1 MAVYTAVDKST
12 DYFEPKLYTGNGGT
26 NNITGLDF
34 QPDWCWLKSR
44 SGGFEHA
51 WYDAPRGAT
60 QDLSSSTDEQEQD
73 FNTKL
78 TAFNS
83 DGFSLG
89 SNAGVNQ
96 NTTTYASWNWKAN
109 GQGSSNTAGSINST
123 YTSASTTSGVSIVTY
138 SGNGSAGATV
148 GHGLGKTPTMM
159 IVKCRSAAGED
170 WMVYHEALGPTK
182 HMSIN
187 NANSPATATTSWN
200 DTAPTSTLFSLG
212 SNGKVNGSGKTYGAW
227 IFTDIQGF
235 SKMSE
240 YQGNG
245 NKNGPF
251 IYCSFAPAFVMCKK
265 YSGADNWMMF
275 TNKISSSTGTD
286 GGYNVHSRLLEANGA
301 GAEQSAGTGD
311 GINFLSNGFKIIE
324 DNGNLNGSGAN
335 YLFMAFAENPFVTSS
350 GVPGLAR

>member
-1 MAVYTAVDKST
+1 MAVYTAVDKPT
-12 DYFEPKLYTGNGGT
+12 DYFETLLYTGNGGT

-51 WYDAPRGAT
+51 WYDALRGAT
-60 QDLSSSTDEQEQD
+60 QDLSSSTNEQEQD
-73 FNTKL
+73 FNNKL

-89 SNAGVNQ
+89 NNAGVNQ
-96 NTTTYASWNWKAN
+96 NTTTYVSWNWKAN
-109 GQGSSNTAGSINST
+109 GQGSSNTAGSINTT
-123 YTSASTTSGVSIVTY
+123 YTSANTTSGVSVTTY
-138 SGNGSAGATV
+138 TGNGSSGATI
-148 GHGLGKTPTMM
+148 GHGLGAVPEVA
-159 IVKCRSAAGED
+159 IVKLRSGAGYD
-170 WMVYHEALGPTK
+170 WGVYHASLGNEKNMRLNLTD
-182 HMSIN
+182 SI
-187 NANSPATATTSWN
+187 ADSTAFWN
-200 DTAPTSTLFSLG
+200 DTSPTSSLLSLG
-212 SNGKVNGSGKTYGAW
+212 NNATVNESGSTYVAYC
-227 IFTDIQGF
+227 FAPIQGF
-235 SKMSE
+235 SKFNS
-240 YQGNG
+240 YTGNG

-286 GGYNVHSRLLEANGA
+286 GGYNVHNRLLEANGA

-324 DNGNLNGSGAN
+324 DNGNLNGSGSN
-335 YLFMAFAENPFVTSS
+335 YLFMCFAENPFVTSTGIPS
-350 GVPGLAR
+350 PAK